1 MRLYLPEIYLMELN
15 TIINMIEIIAL
26 LTIYIVFFAA
36 SLFLRNWMI
45 KVRTNW
51 VYVCI
56 PIYLLAINSYFDLIN
71 WYDHFLSDKKIYLGF
86 GHANLD
92 LLLLCLLTFITA
104 LFFIINIIYKRYR
117 KRHVV

>member
-1 MRLYLPEIYLMELN
+1 
-15 TIINMIEIIAL
+15 MIEITAL
-26 LTIYIVFFAA
+26 LIIYIVFFIA
-36 SLFLRNWMI
+36 SLFLRKWMI

-71 WYDHFLSDKKIYLGF
+71 WFDHFLSDRKIYLDF

-92 LLLLCLLTFITA
+92 LLLLCLLTFVTA
-104 LFFIINIIYKRYR
+104 LFFIINIIYKRYI
-117 KRHVV
+117 KRPIA

>member
-1 MRLYLPEIYLMELN
+1 MELN

-26 LTIYIVFFAA
+26 LTIYIGFFAA

-104 LFFIINIIYKRYR
+104 LFFIINIIYKR
-117 KRHVV
+117 